1 MEDMNEVN
9 EMLGRSYNVGEE
21 VRMLTDT
28 VSVTLFVQYE
38 PLTVQNV
45 PRCCQSFDAL
55 LQLEVLLLPSA
66 ITATTA
72 TATLHVNMHGH
83 C

>member
-21 VRMLTDT
+21 VRTLADT

-38 PLTVQNV
+38 LLTVQNV
-45 PRCCQSFDAL
+45 PRCCQSFDEL
-55 LQLEVLLLPSA
+55 LQFDALLLPSA
-66 ITATTA
+66 ITATAPTA
-72 TATLHVNMHGH
+72 LLCT
-83 C
+83 